1 MNMEEINVNSMDYRK
16 LSKEDKSKIV
26 KFKINKILNST
37 DSNKICVYY
46 KDKKV
51 SIPKDNANVF
61 KDLCERE
68 KKLEKYVTISE
79 EQEVEKPVID
89 AEVVRATNN
98 DENNKKVTRGKL
110 KDLNL
115 EEVNNQIGFV
125 KNYMDRIALLYK
137 TVEYKD
143 ADIIE
148 IQGYT
153 GNSVFVPFSEQGHYQ
168 ALYKY
173 LRLLENR
180 KVELEVA
187 EIDKHLA
194 SDSGENT
201 YEYLSEDDNPYE
213 TGYMQ
218 FATNSIVKKAATTE
232 KVESTAKI
240 DNNSSINSEVNNQEV
255 ISNVN
260 DVNTIIPNN
269 ECNDLAI
276 VESNTEEHKKD
287 SLGKKALGFIAGTSL
302 VGGICNFGKKI
313 GSKVKNK
320 VSKAYTATKKKVN
333 DIGDILRK
341 NDYKTAV
348 CTGIVTI
355 AIAISSFL
363 PRIIGKRV
371 KPADTTKPSS
381 VVEVTDTTVKEDT
394 IDNSVVEIPN
404 APTEEVTKFDDYD
417 LGEEVNVEDNSYIY
431 TNSYDATDKVNEY
444 TPYFDN
450 SYAREVAGVTYE
462 LEGNLYT
469 IYKNDVNASD
479 KINELISRGAKQTA
493 ALVVCKELVNTG
505 DYEGYYNV
513 NSLTRVKTK

>member
-16 LSKEDKSKIV
+16 LSKEDKLKIV

-89 AEVVRATNN
+89 AEVVRATDN
-98 DENNKKVTRGKL
+98 DENNKNVTRRKL

-148 IQGYT
+148 VQGYT

-232 KVESTAKI
+232 KV
-240 DNNSSINSEVNNQEV
+240 
-255 ISNVN
+255 
-260 DVNTIIPNN
+260 
-269 ECNDLAI
+269 
-276 VESNTEEHKKD
+276 
-287 SLGKKALGFIAGTSL
+287 
-302 VGGICNFGKKI
+302 
-313 GSKVKNK
+313 
-320 VSKAYTATKKKVN
+320 
-333 DIGDILRK
+333 
-341 NDYKTAV
+341 
-348 CTGIVTI
+348 
-355 AIAISSFL
+355 
-363 PRIIGKRV
+363 
-371 KPADTTKPSS
+371 
-381 VVEVTDTTVKEDT
+381 
-394 IDNSVVEIPN
+394 
-404 APTEEVTKFDDYD
+404 
-417 LGEEVNVEDNSYIY
+417 
-431 TNSYDATDKVNEY
+431 
-444 TPYFDN
+444 
-450 SYAREVAGVTYE
+450 
-462 LEGNLYT
+462 
-469 IYKNDVNASD
+469 
-479 KINELISRGAKQTA
+479 
-493 ALVVCKELVNTG
+493 
-505 DYEGYYNV
+505 
-513 NSLTRVKTK
+513 